1 VRDADMKSKKI
12 AMSNGLKWVLL
23 TNTFVTGGFA
33 LLLVLLGDLIGQLT
47 GINAGTVIRLVGV
60 SLLIFVS
67 FTYWA
72 AKQKQIPATML
83 LTFAIIDLIWVID
96 SFALVSFFSLTMLG
110 IVGVILVALVV
121 AVFSYF
127 EFYFYQVNKI

>member
-1 VRDADMKSKKI
+1 MKSKKI